1 MARGQLPAAS
11 HRSKTMRLFP
21 RDIIPTS
28 TEDGAVL
35 LIATKDDGDPQELEL
50 ELPFDLAEKL
60 ESQFHAALIIAR
72 AILRSPEE

>member
-11 HRSKTMRLFP
+11 HRSKAMRLLP
-21 RDIIPTS
+21 RDIIARS
-28 TEDGAVL
+28 NGAVL

-60 ESQFHAALIIAR
+60 ESRVYAALLTAR
-72 AILRSPEE
+72 AILRSLEE

>member
-1 MARGQLPAAS
+1 
-11 HRSKTMRLFP
+11 MRLFP
-21 RDIIPTS
+21 RDIIARS

-60 ESQFHAALIIAR
+60 ESQFHAALITAR
-72 AILRSPEE
+72 AILRSLEE

>member
-11 HRSKTMRLFP
+11 HRSKAMRLLP
-21 RDIIPTS
+21 RDIIARS

-60 ESQFHAALIIAR
+60 ESQFDAALLTAR
-72 AILRSPEE
+72 AILRSLEE

>member
-1 MARGQLPAAS
+1 
-11 HRSKTMRLFP
+11 MRLFP
-21 RDIIPTS
+21 HDIIATS

-60 ESQFHAALIIAR
+60 ESQVHAALLTPR
-72 AILRSPEE
+72 AMLRSLEE

>member
-1 MARGQLPAAS
+1 
-11 HRSKTMRLFP
+11 MRLFP
-21 RDIIPTS
+21 RDIIARS

-60 ESQFHAALIIAR
+60 ESQVHAAVITAR
-72 AILRSPEE
+72 AILRSLEE